1 MTGDRPISE
10 DDLHALVD
18 GVLPAERRAFVE
30 AYLAANPGASA
41 RILADREQ
49 RTSLRERL
57 AFKANEPVPSRL
69 RIANLAAE
77 RRRRWGKRLRSIA
90 AAVVLFIAGGVL
102 GWSAH
107 EWSGGSAT
115 RSDQAGRLPVFS
127 DAIAAHRTFV
137 VEVVHPVEVAAS
149 QEQHLVQWL
158 SKRLGRPLQVPD
170 LKDQGFKLMGGRLL
184 PASTGPAAQFMFEN
198 ASGTRM
204 TLYVSAQESGE
215 TAFRFAREG
224 EVSAFYWVADGFGY
238 AISGGVE
245 REQLLTIA
253 DAVYRQ
259 LEKGAP
265 DQKRTTL

>member
-1 MTGDRPISE
+1 MTGDRPINE
-10 DDLHALVD
+10 DDLHALID
-18 GVLPAERRAFVE
+18 GVLPAERRVFVE

-41 RILADREQ
+41 RILVYREQ
-49 RTSLRERL
+49 RTALRERL
-57 AFKANEPVPSRL
+57 AFKANEPIPSRL

-77 RRRRWGKRLRSIA
+77 RTRRWGGRLRSVA
-90 AAVVLFIAGGVL
+90 AALALFIGGGVL
-102 GWSAH
+102 GWSVH
-107 EWSGGSAT
+107 EWSGGPAT
-115 RSDQAGRLPVFS
+115 RSDQAGHPPVFS

-158 SKRLGRPLQVPD
+158 SKRLGRPLQIPD
-170 LKDQGFKLMGGRLL
+170 LRDQGFKLMGGRLL
-184 PASTGPAAQFMFEN
+184 PASTGPAAQFMYEN

-204 TLYVSAQESGE
+204 TLYVSARESGE

-224 EVSAFYWVADGFGY
+224 EVSAFYWITDGLGY

-253 DAVYRQ
+253 EAIYRQ
-259 LEKGAP
+259 LERGAP